1 MKTFLPGL
9 GLLLLSLTTSAQQ
22 IAKGLTASNGQFIG
36 FLEYKPTNYNL
47 DPTIK
52 YPLIIFLHGIGERGN
67 GTTQLGMVASNG
79 IPKYINAGHKMRFY
93 WNGKWETFLVLSPQ
107 LNSGYGDWVDF
118 YTEEMIKYAKANL
131 QIDTNRIFL
140 AGLSLGGGGVWHY
153 PAASLA
159 QAKQL
164 AAIAPA
170 CGTCTGLSMPNIAY
184 ANLPL
189 WAFHAM
195 DDGTVGVGCTT
206 SQVAS
211 VQAASP
217 AVAPLMTLYSSGG
230 HGIWDRAFDTV
241 YNWQNPN
248 VYEWFLGQN
257 KSLPVNVLPVS
268 NAGANVI
275 ISRTP
280 GTVNLSGALSSDA
293 DGNIVRYIWRKVS
306 GPATGN
312 IITPVSTTGLTSIIN
327 LTTVGNYVFEL
338 KVVDDRAS
346 VAVSNVTVTVING
359 AATNIPPV
367 TEAGDDMLTSTS
379 TATLNG
385 SNSYDPDGTINSYQ
399 WTKISGP
406 AIFTISNANIAAP
419 ALSFLMLGDYAFE
432 LQSTDNAGAS
442 TRDTVYIR
450 SSAVSLPVQ
459 WLYFNARNSGS
470 ENKILWATESQY
482 QNTLF
487 EIERSDD
494 GISFSSIGKIPG
506 AGTSFKVQ
514 NYQFI
519 DAYKTTKKTFYR
531 IRQVSSDGKSSYS
544 SIAVV
549 NPTITNAS
557 SIEYFPNPSQ
567 KYVTVQVN
575 KPEQGLLSITLFSID
590 GRLVL
595 QQQLMKGQDL
605 VSTTLDLQRL
615 NKGTYLMKISI
626 GNSVQEVRKL
636 IKQ

>member
-9 GLLLLSLTTSAQQ
+9 GLLFLSLTTTAQQ
-22 IAKGLTASNGQFIG
+22 IARGLTASNGQFIG

-67 GTTQLGMVASNG
+67 GTTQLGSVAGNG

-107 LNSGYGDWVDF
+107 LSSSYGDWVDF

-131 QIDTNRIFL
+131 QVDTNRIFL

-153 PAASLA
+153 PATSLA
-159 QAKQL
+159 QARQL
-164 AAIAPA
+164 AAVAPA
-170 CGTCTGLSMPNIAY
+170 CGTCTGQSMPNIAN

-217 AVAPLMTLYSSGG
+217 AIAPLMTLYSNGG

-257 KSLPVNVLPVS
+257 KSLPVNVLPVA
-268 NAGANVI
+268 NAGANI
-275 ISRTP
+275 TISRTP

-359 AATNIPPV
+359 AASNIPPV
-367 TEAGDDMLTSTS
+367 TEAGDDIMTSTS
-379 TATLNG
+379 VAALNG
-385 SNSYDPDGTINSYQ
+385 SDTYDPDGTINSYQ
-399 WTKISGP
+399 WTKVAGP
-406 AIFTISNANIAAP
+406 DIFTISNANVASP

-432 LQSTDNAGAS
+432 LRSTDNAGAS

-450 SSAVSLPVQ
+450 SSASALPVQ
-459 WLYFNARNSGS
+459 WLYFNARNTGS

-494 GISFSSIGKIPG
+494 GVSFSSIGKIPG

-544 SIAVV
+544 SIVVV
-549 NPTITNAS
+549 NPSITSAS
-557 SIEYFPNPSQ
+557 SIEYFPNPAQ
-567 KYVTVQVN
+567 KYVTVMVN
-575 KPEQGLLSITLFSID
+575 KPEQGLLNITLFSMD

-595 QQQLMKGQDL
+595 QQQLIKEQDL
-605 VSTTLDLQRL
+605 VSTTLDVHRL
-615 NKGTYLMKISI
+615 NKGTYVMKISI
-626 GNSVQEVRKL
+626 GNTVQEVRKL